1 MTQITADLDDKLL
14 KEFRDVIYR
23 RFGLR
28 RGDFKKSLEE
38 AITEYIEKHQN
49 AKTGSYNNDSFL
61 IIILNSHVLL

>member
-1 MTQITADLDDKLL
+1 MTQITADLDEKLL

-38 AITEYIEKHQN
+38 AISEYVKKYHKTE
-49 AKTGSYNNDSFL
+49 
-61 IIILNSHVLL
+61 

>member
-1 MTQITADLDDKLL
+1 MTQITADLDKKLL

-38 AITEYIEKHQN
+38 AITEYIKKHKN
-49 AKTGSYNNDSFL
+49 TKTGS
-61 IIILNSHVLL
+61 